1 MLGDDE
7 NDNKCLEVDIT
18 TKKLMIRACDSKKES
33 QLWKLWHGHVGR
45 CEANLVSMLIEFLAL
60 FGV

>member
-1 MLGDDE
+1 MLEDDE

-33 QLWKLWHGHVGR
+33 QLWKL
-45 CEANLVSMLIEFLAL
+45 
-60 FGV
+60 